1 MGTPDFARIVLKKV
15 LEWPGGAVVGVYSQ
29 PDRPSGRGRKV
40 SFSPVK
46 ELALEHGLPV
56 LQPPN
61 FKSPEEVDKLADFSP
76 DYLVVAAY
84 GLILP
89 PAVLDTAAEMPIN
102 VHASLLPLYR
112 GAAPIQRA
120 IIEGRSRT
128 GISIMRLT
136 PGMDE
141 GPVLMEKSL
150 AIEERDTA
158 QSLHDKLALLGGELV
173 VKTLEAL
180 KQGKI
185 VPVQQDHARATYAA
199 KLTKEEGRIIWDR
212 PAKEVHDQIRGM
224 FPWPGAYFDWTTP
237 AGKAIRLKVYP
248 GRAGG
253 DRPPEISPGTVTG
266 LEDECLSIA
275 CRDKMYLT
283 ARVKPENSREMSARS
298 FYCGFMQKC
307 RE

>member
-1 MGTPDFARIVLKKV
+1 MGTPDFARIVLEKV
-15 LEWPGGAVVGVYSQ
+15 LQWSGGSVVAVYCQ
-29 PDRPSGRGRKV
+29 PDRPSGRGRKL

-56 LQPPN
+56 IQPPN
-61 FKSPEEVDKLADFSP
+61 FKSLEEVEKLADFKP
-76 DYLVVAAY
+76 DYLLVAAY

-89 PAVLDTAAEMPIN
+89 SAVLDIAAEMPIN

-120 IIEGRSRT
+120 IIEGRNRT

-141 GPVLMEKSL
+141 GPVLMEESL
-150 AIEERDTA
+150 AIEEQDTA
-158 QSLHDKLALLGGELV
+158 TSLHDKLALLGGDLA

-180 KQGKI
+180 NQGKI
-185 VPVQQDHARATYAA
+185 VPVPQDHDRATYAG
-199 KLTKEEGRIIWDR
+199 KLTKEEGRIVWDR
-212 PAKEVHDQIRGM
+212 PAKQIHDQIRGM
-224 FPWPGAYFDWTTP
+224 FPWPGAYFDWNSP
-237 AGKAIRLKVYP
+237 AGKTIRLKVYP
-248 GRAGG
+248 GRVGG
-253 DRPPEISPGTVTG
+253 DRPPEVSPGTVAG
-266 LEDECLSIA
+266 LEDEHLAIA

-298 FYCGFMQKC
+298 FYCGFMQQC

>member
-1 MGTPDFARIVLKKV
+1 MGTPEFARIVLEKV
-15 LEWPGGAVVGVYSQ
+15 LQWPGGSVKGVYCQ
-29 PDRPSGRGRKV
+29 PDRPRGRGCRL

-61 FKSPEEVDKLADFSP
+61 FKSLEEVERLAGFRP

-89 PAVLDTAAEMPIN
+89 SAVLDTAAEMPIN

-120 IIEGRSRT
+120 IIEGRRRT
-128 GISIMRLT
+128 GVSIMRLT

-141 GPVLMEKSL
+141 GPVLMEESL
-150 AIEERDTA
+150 AIEEHDTA
-158 QSLHDKLALLGGELV
+158 QSLHDKLALLGGDLV
-173 VKTLEAL
+173 VKTLKTL
-180 KQGKI
+180 RHGNI
-185 VPVQQDHARATYAA
+185 DPVPQDHGQATYAA
-199 KLTKEEGRIIWDR
+199 KLTKKEGRIVWDR
-212 PAKEVHDQIRGM
+212 PAKEIHDQIRGM
-224 FPWPGAYFDWTTP
+224 FPWPGAYFDWTSPT
-237 AGKAIRLKVYP
+237 GKTIRLKVYP
-248 GRAGG
+248 GKVGKE
-253 DRPPEISPGTVTG
+253 RPSEISPGTVAG
-266 LEDECLSIA
+266 LVDEHLAIA

-298 FYCGFMQKC
+298 FYCGFMQQC